1 VLLFTRRLISKWL
14 TVRPWDLLSSK
25 RSTSTRGNGRIMK
38 EMAEEYSN
46 GKMDLF
52 IKATG
57 RAMLLM
63 AMGDSSMQ
71 TEMFMLVS
79 GSKIEHLAKVF
90 N

>member
-1 VLLFTRRLISKWL
+1 
-14 TVRPWDLLSSK
+14 
-25 RSTSTRGNGRIMK
+25 MK